1 MAFKRKRPKSNNRAP
16 ATAARKDGNAPRD
29 CKPRGRCG
37 TRLTPKELEE
47 FQVRLL
53 DKRRELV
60 GDVRGL
66 QSEAVNGNGGGGG
79 GSNAMPIHMAERA
92 SDTWEQALTL
102 RLSEPHASIL
112 HEIDAAL
119 RRIQDETYGICEAGG
134 ERVSKGRLR
143 AVPWAK
149 YCVKC
154 ARQHEVRLVSLS
166 RGKHREETEAK

>member
-1 MAFKRKRPKSNNRAP
+1 MTAKRKAPKTNNRALANP
-16 ATAARKDGNAPRD
+16 VGKGAHVTQNSKRPSR
-29 CKPRGRCG
+29 R
-37 TRLTPKELEE
+37 TSRLTPSELEE

-53 DKRRELV
+53 NKRRELV

-66 QSEAVNGNGGGGG
+66 QSEAVNDNGGGGG

-102 RLSEPHASIL
+102 RLSEAHASIL

-119 RRIQDETYGICEAGG
+119 RRIQDETYGICEATG
-134 ERVSKGRLR
+134 ERISKGRLR

-149 YCVKC
+149 YCIKC
-154 ARQHEVRLVSLS
+154 ARSLEH
-166 RGKHREETEAK
+166 GAI